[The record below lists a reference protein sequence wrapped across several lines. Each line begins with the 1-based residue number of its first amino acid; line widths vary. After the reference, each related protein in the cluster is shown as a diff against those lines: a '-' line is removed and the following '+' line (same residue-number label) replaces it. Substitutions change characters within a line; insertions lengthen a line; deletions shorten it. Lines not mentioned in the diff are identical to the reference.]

1 MYMAFQNVHAP
12 IQAPEKYIEKYE
24 FIENRMRRVHA
35 AMADIMD
42 EAVGN
47 ITEAFKEA
55 GLVVWRCIIKKIPI
69 LWHLK
74 RPFNKPGKKA
84 TFNMRHTLKRY
95 F

>member
-1 MYMAFQNVHAP
+1 MKKVLQDHNPSQPLFMYMAFQNVHAP

-55 GLVVWRCIIKKIPI
+55 GLVV
-69 LWHLK
+69 
-74 RPFNKPGKKA
+74 
-84 TFNMRHTLKRY
+84 
-95 F
+95 

>member
-1 MYMAFQNVHAP
+1 MFSFSQQVKKVLQDHNSSQPLFMYMAFQNVHAP

-55 GLVVWRCIIKKIPI
+55 GLVV
-69 LWHLK
+69 
-74 RPFNKPGKKA
+74 
-84 TFNMRHTLKRY
+84 
-95 F
+95 

>member
-1 MYMAFQNVHAP
+1 MKKVLQDHNSSQPLFMYMAFQNVHAP

-24 FIENRMRRVHA
+24 FIESRMRRVHA

-55 GLVVWRCIIKKIPI
+55 GLVV
-69 LWHLK
+69 
-74 RPFNKPGKKA
+74 
-84 TFNMRHTLKRY
+84 
-95 F
+95 